1 VAGAAVGVGVADV
14 AGSRRVH
21 RATMLLIFAVEAS
34 ERIVLPLELIE
45 NIALAGGYRRWPAKQ
60 GRLSST
66 VVWWNGQSAL

>member
-1 VAGAAVGVGVADV
+1 
-14 AGSRRVH
+14 
-21 RATMLLIFAVEAS
+21 MLLIFAVEAS